1 MDQEMITKLN
11 ATVGGVTAVAGVL
24 RGFRRANRWLAVTA
38 AMVGMIA
45 VSAAAEAQTTTFDFM
60 VSGSCGGESCSA
72 YAAITP
78 GNGTL
83 TVVLTDEE
91 TNPLSA
97 GALLSAIR
105 IATSS
110 SPGTPT
116 LLSQNGALVD
126 IGSKGSVKSVAGNPT
141 HWGVG
146 VSGSQILLETAG
158 TFSAGGQPI
167 DQIIGPPG
175 PHGYTNANGSI
186 NSHDPYI
193 SGSGTFVLIDS
204 AITSATTMVSVAFG
218 FGTTPDTFLTGV
230 PATRAPEPTS
240 LALLATAL
248 GGLVCFARRRTTRR
262 PVFSPAWMHP
272 SGERSADGRTPGRD
286 RQPPSAA

>member
-1 MDQEMITKLN
+1 
-11 ATVGGVTAVAGVL
+11 
-24 RGFRRANRWLAVTA
+24 
-38 AMVGMIA
+38 
-45 VSAAAEAQTTTFDFM
+45 
-60 VSGSCGGESCSA
+60 
-72 YAAITP
+72 
-78 GNGTL
+78 
-83 TVVLTDEE
+83 VLTDEE
-91 TNPLSA
+91 ANPTSA

-105 IATSS
+105 ITTSG
-110 SPGTPT
+110 SPGTPA
-116 LLSQNGALVD
+116 LFSQNGALVD
-126 IGSKGSVKSVAGNPT
+126 IGSRGSVTSVAGKPT

-158 TFSAGGQPI
+158 TFSAGGQPS

-186 NSHDPYI
+186 NSHNPYI

-218 FGTTPDTFLTGV
+218 FGTIPDTFLVGV

-248 GGLVCFARRRTTRR
+248 GGLVCFARRRATSR
-262 PVFSPAWMHP
+262 PGLSLAWLYLP
-272 SGERSADGRTPGRD
+272 GKRSAGGRTPGRH
-286 RQPPSAA
+286 RQPPSAS